1 MSMSDNQAAK
11 AGSKGSARKIALV
24 GAGATA
30 LAVIN
35 MSTASEAQPL
45 PVLILEYVA
54 LACGLLALV
63 GGLIMMMTNQR

>member
-1 MSMSDNQAAK
+1 MSDNQAAK
-11 AGSKGSARKIALV
+11 SRNLGPGRKIALL

-35 MSTASEAQPL
+35 MSTASEAQSL

-54 LACGLLALV
+54 LAAGLLALV
-63 GGLIMMMTNQR
+63 GGLIMMAMQRR